1 MNHIINA
8 HGAMRK
14 IAPLHRATI
23 VEVDE
28 ASAPEGGKF
37 ISNSEEWTQGRGP
50 IPKVPR
56 NRKPIGNGF
65 RWAGILLVSTVAAM
79 LLVHWGIA

>member
-1 MNHIINA
+1 MSHILGA
-8 HGAMRK
+8 HLAMRK
-14 IAPLHRATI
+14 IAPLHRVT
-23 VEVDE
+23 VMDE

-37 ISNSEEWTQGRGP
+37 IPGSEEWTQGRGP

-56 NRKPIGNGF
+56 NREPLGSGF

-79 LLVHWGIA
+79 LLVHWGLQ